1 MCYYISAEGKKP
13 CDLIFPVICTL
24 RNNIGDDK
32 KYVNYDA
39 KYAPQLE
46 DMYTGLLNTS
56 NKLMC
61 DDHKYDSTPA
71 QGVYLGEISYVY
83 KKMEIDSDMNISD

>member
-1 MCYYISAEGKKP
+1 MCYYIRRERKKI
-13 CDLIFPVICTL
+13 CYLVWSVICT
-24 RNNIGDDK
+24 RRKNIGDDK

-71 QGVYLGEISYVY
+71 QGVYSGEISYV
-83 KKMEIDSDMNISD
+83 